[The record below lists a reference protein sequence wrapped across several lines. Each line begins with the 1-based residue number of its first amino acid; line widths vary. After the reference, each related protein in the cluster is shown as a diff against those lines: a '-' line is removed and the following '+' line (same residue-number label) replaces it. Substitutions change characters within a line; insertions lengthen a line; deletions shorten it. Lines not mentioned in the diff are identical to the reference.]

1 MRTPC
6 TLPLDPPLSCQI
18 YSLKNTG
25 GRLRSLVVAA
35 CESLKPGK
43 VKPSRLIPKVVA
55 LVYASG
61 RLHESF
67 GLQILSH
74 SSNGV
79 SQRWFVL
86 ELIAYESGRKE
97 SFDCIHL

>member
-1 MRTPC
+1 MHTPC

-18 YSLKNTG
+18 CSLKNAG
-25 GRLRSLVVAA
+25 GRLRSLVVVA
-35 CESLKPGK
+35 CERLKTK
-43 VKPSRLIPKVVA
+43 EKPSRVIPKAVG

-67 GLQILSH
+67 GLQSLSH

-79 SQRWFVL
+79 SQRWFLL

-97 SFDCIHL
+97 SFDSIHL

>member
-1 MRTPC
+1 MRTPY

-18 YSLKNTG
+18 CSLKNAG
-25 GRLRSLVVAA
+25 GRLRSLVVVA
-35 CESLKPGK
+35 CESLKTK
-43 VKPSRLIPKVVA
+43 EKPSRVIPKAVA
-55 LVYASG
+55 LAYASG
-61 RLHESF
+61 RLLI
-67 GLQILSH
+67 GLQSLSH

-79 SQRWFVL
+79 SQRWFLL